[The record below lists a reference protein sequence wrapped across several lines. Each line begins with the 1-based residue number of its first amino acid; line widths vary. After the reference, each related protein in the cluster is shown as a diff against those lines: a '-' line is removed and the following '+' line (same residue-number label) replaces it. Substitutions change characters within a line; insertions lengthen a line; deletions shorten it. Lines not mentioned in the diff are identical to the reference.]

1 MKNLVKLL
9 FVSLMI
15 FSAGSLF
22 AQYASTVTPF
32 PFVNGP
38 AQDISPQC
46 VGGLVYDD
54 GTWEN
59 GYGWGSG
66 YGIGKFVMSL
76 TPASYPFTI
85 NQVCLALTRQS
96 AGSANWTFDIEV

>member
-9 FVSLMI
+9 FVSLLI

-38 AQDISPQC
+38 AQDASLHC
-46 VGGLVYDD
+46 VDGLVYDD

-59 GYGWGSG
+59 GYGWNPG
-66 YGIGKFVMSL
+66 YGTGKFVMQF
-76 TPASYPFTI
+76 TPNSYPLYNKPGVSCYDEACCRF
-85 NQVCLALTRQS
+85 CKL
-96 AGSANWTFDIEV
+96 DI